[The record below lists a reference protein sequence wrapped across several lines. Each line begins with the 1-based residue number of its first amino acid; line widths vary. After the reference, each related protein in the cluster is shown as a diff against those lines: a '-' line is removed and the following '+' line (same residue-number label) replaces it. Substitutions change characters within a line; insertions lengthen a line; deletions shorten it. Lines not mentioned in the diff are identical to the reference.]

1 MHKRGTALR
10 FHSGDRDAFR
20 KMFASAPLAKDK
32 DGLWQ
37 SLGDVLDRVRR
48 H

>member
-32 DGLWQ
+32 EGFLARLF
-37 SLGDVLDRVRR
+37 SRIAA
-48 H
+48 